1 MKSRVWEEI
10 SYNNLKHNL
19 ETIKGYAKE
28 KTLICIVKDNA
39 YGMGAVKIAKFLESD
54 ERVVAFAVATLDEA
68 IELKRNNITKDIII
82 IGHIDTDAFVIAVE
96 NNIIVTISSFDKAYM
111 LNQVAKKLGK
121 VARIEIA
128 IDTGMGRIGFEV
140 NDNSLKYIKDIYN
153 LSNINIYGMFSHFSV
168 ADCDFDD
175 SENANYTKEQEKKLL
190 LLVNKL
196 KENGIEISNTSISAS
211 AGLIKGNG
219 ANFSSV
225 RPGIILYGIVPSK
238 AFTDIDIKPIMSL
251 KSRIVHIK
259 DISENASISYGRT
272 FVSKNNMTVATI
284 SCGYGDGY
292 PRTASNKAYVII
304 NDKKCKVI
312 GRVTMDMFMVDVTGV
327 KCEVGDEVILIGES
341 EHEKITLDELCSI
354 TNEFTYEILTRINWR
369 VERIY
374 ID

>member
-1 MKSRVWEEI
+1 
-10 SYNNLKHNL
+10 
-19 ETIKGYAKE
+19 
-28 KTLICIVKDNA
+28 
-39 YGMGAVKIAKFLESD
+39 
-54 ERVVAFAVATLDEA
+54 
-68 IELKRNNITKDIII
+68 
-82 IGHIDTDAFVIAVE
+82 
-96 NNIIVTISSFDKAYM
+96 
-111 LNQVAKKLGK
+111 
-121 VARIEIA
+121 
-128 IDTGMGRIGFEV
+128 
-140 NDNSLKYIKDIYN
+140 
-153 LSNINIYGMFSHFSV
+153 MFSHFSV

-175 SENANYTKEQEKKLL
+175 SENANYTREQEKKLL

-238 AFTDIDIKPIMSL
+238 AFTDINIKPIMSL

-259 DISENASISYGRT
+259 DISENVSISYGRT

-327 KCEVGDEVILIGES
+327 KCEEGDEVILIGES

-374 ID
+374 IEINSDYNKY

>member
-111 LNQVAKKLGK
+111 LDQVAKKLGK

-140 NDNSLKYIKDIYN
+140 NDNSLKYIKDIHN
-153 LSNINIYGMFSHFSV
+153 LSLWNV
-168 ADCDFDD
+168 
-175 SENANYTKEQEKKLL
+175 
-190 LLVNKL
+190 
-196 KENGIEISNTSISAS
+196 
-211 AGLIKGNG
+211 
-219 ANFSSV
+219 
-225 RPGIILYGIVPSK
+225 
-238 AFTDIDIKPIMSL
+238 FTL
-251 KSRIVHIK
+251 
-259 DISENASISYGRT
+259 
-272 FVSKNNMTVATI
+272 F
-284 SCGYGDGY
+284 C
-292 PRTASNKAYVII
+292 
-304 NDKKCKVI
+304 C
-312 GRVTMDMFMVDVTGV
+312 
-327 KCEVGDEVILIGES
+327 
-341 EHEKITLDELCSI
+341 
-354 TNEFTYEILTRINWR
+354 
-369 VERIY
+369 
-374 ID
+374 

>member
-54 ERVVAFAVATLDEA
+54 ERVVAFAVSTLDEA

-111 LNQVAKKLGK
+111 LDQVAKKLGK

-140 NDNSLKYIKDIYN
+140 NDNSLKYIKDIHN

-175 SENANYTKEQEKKLL
+175 SENANYTREQEKKLL

-259 DISENASISYGRT
+259 DISENVSISYGRT

-327 KCEVGDEVILIGES
+327 RCEEGDEVILIGES

-369 VERIY
+369 VERVY